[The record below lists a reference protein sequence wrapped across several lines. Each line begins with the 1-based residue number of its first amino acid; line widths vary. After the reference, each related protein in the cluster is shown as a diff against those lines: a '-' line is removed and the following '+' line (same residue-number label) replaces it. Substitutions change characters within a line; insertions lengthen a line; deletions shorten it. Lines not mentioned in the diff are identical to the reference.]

1 MATKLQHKSSVPY
14 NDPNGTSFFFPL
26 LMHINENITHRSTTS
41 QMNIGM
47 ITMQFSRS
55 HGQPLQKPL
64 EMQQM
69 LRIFV
74 CRSLV
79 FHKHDAIYMT
89 YVISLYYG
97 NFSKNGTKQLG
108 TMMPCMTH
116 DNSFYYGKFHTN
128 GTKKLGTMMVCIT
141 YVISFYFGNNT
152 SSCIVLHNLQSYC
165 FVLHHLASSCIT
177 LHHIASS
184 CIALHRLASSCIVL
198 HHLASSCITLHCLAS
213 PCITLHCLASSCIIL
228 HPLAPSYIFSL
239 CNSRD
244 LTDSSYRKLKK
255 CNKCWGYLFVD
266 PWYFTNMM
274 PCMTYVISF
283 YYGNFR
289 INETKQLGTMM
300 PCMTHDAISFYYGNF
315 RINGTKK
322 ARYHD
327 GVYNIRHFVLF
338 WK

>member
-1 MATKLQHKSSVPY
+1 
-14 NDPNGTSFFFPL
+14 
-26 LMHINENITHRSTTS
+26 MHINENITHRSTTS
-41 QMNIGM
+41 QTNIGM

-55 HGQPLQKPL
+55 HGQPLQKPQ

-97 NFSKNGTKQLG
+97 NFRKNGTKQLG
-108 TMMPCMTH
+108 TIMPCMTH

-165 FVLHHLASSCIT
+165 FVLHHLASSCII

-184 CIALHRLASSCIVL
+184 CIALHRLASPCIVLHCLAPSCIILHHLALSCIVL
-198 HHLASSCITLHCLAS
+198 HHLAL
-213 PCITLHCLASSCIIL
+213 SCIIL
-228 HPLAPSYIFSL
+228 HHLASPCTVLHFLTMQFSRSHGQLLQKPQEMQQMLGIFVCRSL
-239 CNSRD
+239 VFH
-244 LTDSSYRKLKK
+244 K
-255 CNKCWGYLFVD
+255 
-266 PWYFTNMM
+266 
-274 PCMTYVISF
+274 
-283 YYGNFR
+283 
-289 INETKQLGTMM
+289 
-300 PCMTHDAISFYYGNF
+300 HDAMYDIC
-315 RINGTKK
+315 
-322 ARYHD
+322 
-327 GVYNIRHFVLF
+327 HFILL
-338 WK
+338 WKFSHK